1 MSTSTKEP
9 SAKRKSGDDAPTPQ
23 KKLSPQTIS
32 YLKDWIMSP
41 EHMVRDI
48 NHCHCMVSWWYSKCH
63 LSFDILFIITSPLI
77 SHLFLPT

>member
-41 EHMVRDI
+41 EHMVRDFI
-48 NHCHCMVSWWYSKCH
+48 AWYPGGIQNAIFH
-63 LSFDILFIITSPLI
+63 LIYFS
-77 SHLFLPT
+77 

>member
-41 EHMVRDI
+41 EHMVRDESLHGI
-48 NHCHCMVSWWYSKCH
+48 LVVFKMP
-63 LSFDILFIITSPLI
+63 SFI
-77 SHLFLPT
+77 